1 MQENSTGYKRLPFS
15 ISLSILFDRQVNST
29 GYKRSNRIKKK
40 IFESHVGSAWR
51 TGRGRKADNNFFFDK
66 FYMKLQHVCS
76 ACTVK
81 LRV

>member
-1 MQENSTGYKRLPFS
+1 MLK
-15 ISLSILFDRQVNST
+15 FDKQVNFT

-40 IFESHVGSAWR
+40 ILESHVGSAWL
-51 TGRGRKADNNFFFDK
+51 TGRGRKADDNFFFDK

-81 LRV
+81 LRFESSVIS